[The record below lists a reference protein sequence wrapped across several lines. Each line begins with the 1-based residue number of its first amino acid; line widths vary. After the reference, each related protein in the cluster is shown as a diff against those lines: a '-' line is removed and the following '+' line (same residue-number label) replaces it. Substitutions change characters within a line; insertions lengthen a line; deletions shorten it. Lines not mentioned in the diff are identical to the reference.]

1 MLGGGEQS
9 FYDLISNLPEIWNVL
24 AIVPEEGELATRLR
38 NNGIDT
44 EIALLPSIRPWFLF
58 KILSSL
64 KRLFDLFRRYCPA
77 LVYVN
82 GPRAAFYGGIIG
94 RVLEI
99 PVIWHCRIT
108 QRDIYL
114 DPLLCRLS
122 TLIIANSQATAK
134 RFNPHFKSKVKTVY
148 NGIDLAWLQDETVQ
162 KPNMIRPDW
171 KVLLVAARISK
182 SKRHDLALSAFEKIA
197 PSNPKLHLVCVGA
210 KDRLDPGLH
219 DYLIMKAGQSQFSD
233 RIHWIGQA
241 DDIRPWYKSA
251 DILLFPAENEAFG
264 RVLVEAMA
272 CGIPIVATR
281 SGSVPEIVRDG
292 IDGILVTPGDADEM
306 ALAIKSMLSDN
317 YKRQSF
323 SCSASERA
331 KFFGI
336 DTHLLRMTQ
345 IFEKVIEE
353 YSLKSVSS

>member
-38 NNGIDT
+38 KNGIDT

-64 KRLFDLFRRYCPA
+64 KRLFNLFRRYCPA

-94 RVLEI
+94 RILEI
-99 PVIWHCRIT
+99 PVIWHCRIVE
-108 QRDIYL
+108 RDIYL

-148 NGIDLAWLQDETVQ
+148 NGIDSVWLQDETVQ
-162 KPNMIRPDW
+162 KPNLIQPDW
-171 KVLLVAARISK
+171 KVMLVAARISK

-197 PSNPKLHLVCVGA
+197 ISNPKLHLVCVGA

-241 DDIRPWYKSA
+241 DDMRPWYKSA

-272 CGIPIVATR
+272 CGVPVVATR
-281 SGSVPEIVRDG
+281 SGGVPEIVRDG
-292 IDGILVTPGDADEM
+292 IDGILVSPGNVDELFLA
-306 ALAIKSMLSDN
+306 ALRILENESFRIQLSEAAK
-317 YKRQSF
+317 KRAESF
-323 SCSASERA
+323 SLKLHIEN
-331 KFFGI
+331 
-336 DTHLLRMTQ
+336 MVE
-345 IFEKVIEE
+345 IFENTA
-353 YSLKSVSS
+353 KSFKI